1 MRTGVKCNRFR
12 VPMLALALL
21 IFPIFLA
28 GCPGKKDEPGAR
40 SKAYADCLS
49 RQSSGSGEDC
59 SKYQSP

>member
-1 MRTGVKCNRFR
+1 MRTGMKYNRFR
-12 VPMLALALL
+12 VPILALALYT
-21 IFPIFLA
+21 IFLT
-28 GCPGKKDEPGAR
+28 GCSEKKDDPGAR